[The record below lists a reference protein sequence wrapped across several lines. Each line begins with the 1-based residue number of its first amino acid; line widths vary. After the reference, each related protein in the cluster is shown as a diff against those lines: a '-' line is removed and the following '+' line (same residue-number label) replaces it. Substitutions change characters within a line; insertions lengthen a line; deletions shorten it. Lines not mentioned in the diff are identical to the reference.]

1 MTTPVPVHRDPA
13 SGLTAGSGAEIRHG
27 LVSRLAAEAF
37 GSLFIVVAGLG
48 VPLFSIPQSSPLP
61 AALAAGLAVT
71 AAMLAFGYVSGGHFN
86 PAVTVGHAVA
96 GRIRLG
102 DAAAYIGAQLVGAL
116 LGALALFGILRTLP
130 GIQDSRTAFD
140 TVTAGFGEHSII
152 QAPLA
157 GVLLLE
163 VLGAAILV
171 AVFLGT
177 TARNNVNKTAAA
189 VAVGLAF
196 AVLLQLGLSVG
207 NAPFNP
213 ARATASAVF
222 SSSWSLE
229 QLWLFWVAPLAARPS
244 PGWSSAGSPSRMLP
258 LRAPMRLHS
267 KAALRTTR
275 PMRLRNSMT
284 LRISTTTMPTSRT
297 KSRPCPPRQ
306 PLRPSLHRLMPPRTS
321 RTTATRPRNSSTES
335 AASWP
340 DWATACC
347 GSFLNCRWQPLA

>member
-13 SGLTAGSGAEIRHG
+13 PAPAAETTAAVRHG
-27 LVSRLAAEAF
+27 LAARLSAEAF
-37 GSLFIVVAGLG
+37 GSLFLVVAGLG

-71 AAMLAFGYVSGGHFN
+71 AAMLAVGYVSGGHFN

-96 GRIRLG
+96 GRIRLA
-102 DAAAYIGAQLVGAL
+102 DAAAYIGAQLVGGL

-157 GVLLLE
+157 AVLLLE
-163 VLGAAILV
+163 VLGAAIVV

-177 TARNNVNKTAAA
+177 ANNKDNKASAA

-213 ARATASAVF
+213 ARATASALF

-229 QLWLFWVAPLAARPS
+229 QLWVFWVAPLVGAAI
-244 PGWSSAGSPSRMLP
+244 AGLVFRGFAE
-258 LRAPMRLHS
+258 RA
-267 KAALRTTR
+267 
-275 PMRLRNSMT
+275 
-284 LRISTTTMPTSRT
+284 
-297 KSRPCPPRQ
+297 
-306 PLRPSLHRLMPPRTS
+306 
-321 RTTATRPRNSSTES
+321 TATSPAPADGGPDAEEAAHDGGDAESQEDHKS
-335 AASWP
+335 AAAAVTPEES
-340 DWATACC
+340 DNRDEAREFFD
-347 GSFLNCRWQPLA
+347 GKRG

>member
-1 MTTPVPVHRDPA
+1 MTTPVPVHHDSA
-13 SGLTAGSGAEIRHG
+13 SGPAAGNGADVRPG
-27 LVSRLAAEAF
+27 LVSRLSAEAF

-61 AALAAGLAVT
+61 SALAAGLAVT

-96 GRIRLG
+96 GRIRPG
-102 DAAAYIGAQLVGAL
+102 DAAAYVAAQLVGAL

-130 GIQDSRTAFD
+130 GIPDSRTAFD

-157 GVLLLE
+157 AVLLLE

-177 TARNNVNKTAAA
+177 TARNNLNKPAAA

-196 AVLLQLGLSVG
+196 AVLLQLGLAVG

-229 QLWLFWVAPLAARPS
+229 QLWPFWVAPLVGAGIAGLVFRGFATADAPAV
-244 PGWSSAGSPSRMLP
+244 PTADSAGVDEGDDAEGLED
-258 LRAPMRLHS
+258 
-267 KAALRTTR
+267 
-275 PMRLRNSMT
+275 
-284 LRISTTTMPTSRT
+284 
-297 KSRPCPPRQ
+297 
-306 PLRPSLHRLMPPRTS
+306 
-321 RTTATRPRNSSTES
+321 TATSDAVTPDAVTPRATRT
-335 AASWP
+335 AAAEVPARRDEAQEFFDGKRS
-340 DWATACC
+340 
-347 GSFLNCRWQPLA
+347 

>member
-13 SGLTAGSGAEIRHG
+13 SGLTVGSSAPVRYG
-27 LVSRLAAEAF
+27 LVPRLAAEAF

-96 GRIRLG
+96 GRIRLA
-102 DAAAYIGAQLVGAL
+102 DAAAYVGAQLVGGI

-140 TVTAGFGEHSII
+140 TVTAGFGEHSMI

-177 TARNNVNKTAAA
+177 TARNNINRTAAA
-189 VAVGLAF
+189 IAVGLAF

-213 ARATASAVF
+213 ARATASAIF
-222 SSSWSLE
+222 SSGWSLQ
-229 QLWLFWVAPLAARPS
+229 QLWLFWVAPLVGAAIAGLVFRGFAEPATAVA
-244 PGWSSAGSPSRMLP
+244 GLAADGSAVDDEDAGDIEEFDDEDADVVQEP
-258 LRAPMRLHS
+258 A
-267 KAALRTTR
+267 
-275 PMRLRNSMT
+275 
-284 LRISTTTMPTSRT
+284 
-297 KSRPCPPRQ
+297 
-306 PLRPSLHRLMPPRTS
+306 
-321 RTTATRPRNSSTES
+321 TATAPAKTFAE
-335 AASWP
+335 AP
-340 DWATACC
+340 DSNDEAQEFFD
-347 GSFLNCRWQPLA
+347 GKRG

>member
-13 SGLTAGSGAEIRHG
+13 PGLTAGSGGELRHG
-27 LVSRLAAEAF
+27 LVSRLSAEAF

-177 TARNNVNKTAAA
+177 TARNNINKTAAA

-229 QLWLFWVAPLAARPS
+229 QLWLFWVAPLAGAAIAGLVFRGFAEPVAAVTAS
-244 PGWSSAGSPSRMLP
+244 AAGS
-258 LRAPMRLHS
+258 
-267 KAALRTTR
+267 AADGSVFDGSEA
-275 PMRLRNSMT
+275 NDVEDFDDEED
-284 LRISTTTMPTSRT
+284 
-297 KSRPCPPRQ
+297 
-306 PLRPSLHRLMPPRTS
+306 
-321 RTTATRPRNSSTES
+321 ADVDGDVADES
-335 AASWP
+335 AAVPAKAAAPAKPAPAHTAADKP
-340 DWATACC
+340 DSRDEAQEFFD
-347 GSFLNCRWQPLA
+347 GKRG

>member
-1 MTTPVPVHRDPA
+1 MTTPVPVHHDSA
-13 SGLTAGSGAEIRHG
+13 SGPAAGSHAGVRHG
-27 LVSRLAAEAF
+27 LVSRLSAEAF

-102 DAAAYIGAQLVGAL
+102 DAAAYIAAQLVGGL

-140 TVTAGFGEHSII
+140 TVTAGYGEHSII

-177 TARNNVNKTAAA
+177 TARNNINKAA
-189 VAVGLAF
+189 VALSVGLAF

-229 QLWLFWVAPLAARPS
+229 QLWLFWVAPLVGAAIAGLVFRGFAAAEGPAD
-244 PGWSSAGSPSRMLP
+244 AGSVADDEADDVVAGDVEDPHARFAGAEISDADGAVVP
-258 LRAPMRLHS
+258 
-267 KAALRTTR
+267 KTAAVKEPAGRDEAQEFFDGKR
-275 PMRLRNSMT
+275 
-284 LRISTTTMPTSRT
+284 
-297 KSRPCPPRQ
+297 
-306 PLRPSLHRLMPPRTS
+306 
-321 RTTATRPRNSSTES
+321 
-335 AASWP
+335 
-340 DWATACC
+340 
-347 GSFLNCRWQPLA
+347 G

>member
-1 MTTPVPVHRDPA
+1 MTMPVPVHRDPA
-13 SGLTAGSGAEIRHG
+13 PGLTAGSGAEIRYG
-27 LVSRLAAEAF
+27 LVSRLSAEAF

-102 DAAAYIGAQLVGAL
+102 DAAAYIGAQLVGGL

-189 VAVGLAF
+189 VAVGLAC
-196 AVLLQLGLSVG
+196 AVLLQLGQSVG

-229 QLWLFWVAPLAARPS
+229 QLWLFWVAPLAGAAIAGLVFRGFAEPVAAVTAS
-244 PGWSSAGSPSRMLP
+244 DADGPVYDVSAAVGGAADDVEDFDDDEDADVVEEAAEVP
-258 LRAPMRLHS
+258 A
-267 KAALRTTR
+267 KAAA
-275 PMRLRNSMT
+275 PAKAA
-284 LRISTTTMPTSRT
+284 PV
-297 KSRPCPPRQ
+297 
-306 PLRPSLHRLMPPRTS
+306 H
-321 RTTATRPRNSSTES
+321 S
-335 AASWP
+335 AADEP
-340 DWATACC
+340 DNRDEAQEFFD
-347 GSFLNCRWQPLA
+347 GKRG

>member
-1 MTTPVPVHRDPA
+1 MTTPVPVHHDSA
-13 SGLTAGSGAEIRHG
+13 SGLPAGNGAGVRHG
-27 LVSRLAAEAF
+27 LVSRLSAEAF
-37 GSLFIVVAGLG
+37 GSLFVVVAGLG

-102 DAAAYIGAQLVGAL
+102 DAAAYIAAQLVGAL

-152 QAPLA
+152 QAPMA
-157 GVLLLE
+157 AVLLLE

-177 TARNNVNKTAAA
+177 TARNNLNKPAAA
-189 VAVGLAF
+189 IAVGLAF

-229 QLWLFWVAPLAARPS
+229 QLWLFWVAPLAGAAIAGLVFRGFAEPVVATGS
-244 PGWSSAGSPSRMLP
+244 RADGSVLDDSAADDVEDFDDEDAEVRDEAAAVP
-258 LRAPMRLHS
+258 A
-267 KAALRTTR
+267 KAAA
-275 PMRLRNSMT
+275 P
-284 LRISTTTMPTSRT
+284 
-297 KSRPCPPRQ
+297 
-306 PLRPSLHRLMPPRTS
+306 
-321 RTTATRPRNSSTES
+321 ADS
-335 AASWP
+335 AAAHAAADEP
-340 DWATACC
+340 AGRDEAQEFFD
-347 GSFLNCRWQPLA
+347 GKRG

>member
-1 MTTPVPVHRDPA
+1 MTTPVPVHRVPA

-27 LVSRLAAEAF
+27 LVSRLSAEAF

-102 DAAAYIGAQLVGAL
+102 DAAAYIGAQLVGGL

-177 TARNNVNKTAAA
+177 TTRNNINKTAAA

-213 ARATASAVF
+213 ARATASALF

-229 QLWLFWVAPLAARPS
+229 QLWLFWVAPLAGAAIAGLVFRGFAEPVAA
-244 PGWSSAGSPSRMLP
+244 GTGSAADGSVPDDTGADDVEDFDDEDVHVDADVADQAAEVP
-258 LRAPMRLHS
+258 A
-267 KAALRTTR
+267 KAAA
-275 PMRLRNSMT
+275 PAA
-284 LRISTTTMPTSRT
+284 PV
-297 KSRPCPPRQ
+297 
-306 PLRPSLHRLMPPRTS
+306 H
-321 RTTATRPRNSSTES
+321 S
-335 AASWP
+335 AADQQDSR
-340 DWATACC
+340 DEAQDFFD
-347 GSFLNCRWQPLA
+347 GKRG

>member
-13 SGLTAGSGAEIRHG
+13 SGLTAGSVADVRHG
-27 LVSRLAAEAF
+27 LVARLSAEAF

-102 DAAAYIGAQLVGAL
+102 DAAAYIGAQLVGGL

-177 TARNNVNKTAAA
+177 TAHNNINKTAAA

-222 SSSWSLE
+222 SSSWALE
-229 QLWLFWVAPLAARPS
+229 QLWLFWVAPLAGAAIAGLVFRGFAEPVAA
-244 PGWSSAGSPSRMLP
+244 AGSGADGSVLDDTAADDVEDFDDDEDSDVGDEATAVP
-258 LRAPMRLHS
+258 A
-267 KAALRTTR
+267 KAAA
-275 PMRLRNSMT
+275 P
-284 LRISTTTMPTSRT
+284 
-297 KSRPCPPRQ
+297 
-306 PLRPSLHRLMPPRTS
+306 
-321 RTTATRPRNSSTES
+321 ATS
-335 AASWP
+335 AAAPAVADEPASR
-340 DWATACC
+340 DEAQEFFD
-347 GSFLNCRWQPLA
+347 GKRG

>member
-1 MTTPVPVHRDPA
+1 MTMPLPVHRDPA
-13 SGLTAGSGAEIRHG
+13 PAPAAGSPAQVRHG
-27 LVSRLAAEAF
+27 LAARLSAEAF
-37 GSLFIVVAGLG
+37 GSLFLVVAGLG

-71 AAMLAFGYVSGGHFN
+71 AAMLAVGYVSGGHFN

-96 GRIRLG
+96 GRIRLA
-102 DAAAYIGAQLVGAL
+102 DAAAYIGAQLVGGL

-157 GVLLLE
+157 AVLLLE

-171 AVFLGT
+171 AVFIGT
-177 TARNNVNKTAAA
+177 TKDKNNNNTSAA

-229 QLWLFWVAPLAARPS
+229 QLWVFWVAPLVGAAIAGLVFRGFAEPAAAS
-244 PGWSSAGSPSRMLP
+244 GLPAGDAGSNAGETAHDAGDAGSPEVRE
-258 LRAPMRLHS
+258 
-267 KAALRTTR
+267 
-275 PMRLRNSMT
+275 
-284 LRISTTTMPTSRT
+284 
-297 KSRPCPPRQ
+297 
-306 PLRPSLHRLMPPRTS
+306 
-321 RTTATRPRNSSTES
+321 TAVP
-335 AASWP
+335 
-340 DWATACC
+340 ATAPA
-347 GSFLNCRWQPLA
+347 GSAVVTPEEPENRDEAREFFDGKRG

>member
-1 MTTPVPVHRDPA
+1 MTTPMPVHSESAFAPA
-13 SGLTAGSGAEIRHG
+13 SGSTADVRHG
-27 LVSRLAAEAF
+27 LVSRMSAEAF
-37 GSLFIVVAGLG
+37 GSLFLVVAGLG

-71 AAMLAFGYVSGGHFN
+71 AAMLAVGYVSGGHFN

-102 DAAAYIGAQLVGAL
+102 EAAAYIGAQLVGAL

-130 GIQDSRTAFD
+130 GIQDTRTAFD

-157 GVLLLE
+157 AVLLLE

-177 TARNNVNKTAAA
+177 TTRNNLNKASAA

-196 AVLLQLGLSVG
+196 AVMLQLGLSVG

-229 QLWLFWVAPLAARPS
+229 QLWVFWVAPLVGAAIAGLVFR
-244 PGWSSAGSPSRMLP
+244 GFAGST
-258 LRAPMRLHS
+258 APVS
-267 KAALRTTR
+267 VPVADVPVEDEDSVVEDAVVVGD
-275 PMRLRNSMT
+275 
-284 LRISTTTMPTSRT
+284 
-297 KSRPCPPRQ
+297 
-306 PLRPSLHRLMPPRTS
+306 
-321 RTTATRPRNSSTES
+321 TEPAIVADGADRRDEARDFFDGKRS
-335 AASWP
+335 
-340 DWATACC
+340 
-347 GSFLNCRWQPLA
+347 

>member
-1 MTTPVPVHRDPA
+1 MTTPVPVHHDSA
-13 SGLTAGSGAEIRHG
+13 SGLPAGNGAGVRHG
-27 LVSRLAAEAF
+27 LVSRLSAEAF
-37 GSLFIVVAGLG
+37 GSLFVVVAGLG

-102 DAAAYIGAQLVGAL
+102 DAAAYIAAQLVGAL

-152 QAPLA
+152 QAPMA
-157 GVLLLE
+157 AVLLLE

-177 TARNNVNKTAAA
+177 TARNNLNKPAAA
-189 VAVGLAF
+189 IAVGLAF

-229 QLWLFWVAPLAARPS
+229 QLWLFWVAPVVGAAISGLVFRGFAAGEAPAATKADDADVDGTDAAEGRDDIDAS
-244 PGWSSAGSPSRMLP
+244 DAVTPDAVTPG
-258 LRAPMRLHS
+258 
-267 KAALRTTR
+267 T
-275 PMRLRNSMT
+275 
-284 LRISTTTMPTSRT
+284 
-297 KSRPCPPRQ
+297 
-306 PLRPSLHRLMPPRTS
+306 PRT
-321 RTTATRPRNSSTES
+321 
-335 AASWP
+335 AAAEVP
-340 DWATACC
+340 ARRDEAQEFFD
-347 GSFLNCRWQPLA
+347 GKRG

>member
-1 MTTPVPVHRDPA
+1 MTTPVPVHRDRA
-13 SGLTAGSGAEIRHG
+13 SGLTAGSGAETRHG
-27 LVSRLAAEAF
+27 LVSRLSAEAF

-102 DAAAYIGAQLVGAL
+102 DAAAYIGAQLVGGL

-229 QLWLFWVAPLAARPS
+229 QLWLFWVAPLAGAAIAGLVFRGFAEPAAAVTALA
-244 PGWSSAGSPSRMLP
+244 AGS
-258 LRAPMRLHS
+258 
-267 KAALRTTR
+267 AAAG
-275 PMRLRNSMT
+275 SVFD
-284 LRISTTTMPTSRT
+284 
-297 KSRPCPPRQ
+297 
-306 PLRPSLHRLMPPRTS
+306 H
-321 RTTATRPRNSSTES
+321 S
-335 AASWP
+335 AA
-340 DWATACC
+340 DDVEDFGDEDAADAD
-347 GSFLNCRWQPLA
+347 QPESRDEAQDFFDGKRG

>member
-1 MTTPVPVHRDPA
+1 MTTPVPVHHDSA
-13 SGLTAGSGAEIRHG
+13 SGPAAGNGAGVRHG
-27 LVSRLAAEAF
+27 LVSRLSAEAF
-37 GSLFIVVAGLG
+37 GSLFVVVAGLG

-102 DAAAYIGAQLVGAL
+102 DAAAYIAAQLVGAF

-152 QAPLA
+152 QAPMA
-157 GVLLLE
+157 AVLLLE

-177 TARNNVNKTAAA
+177 TARNNLNKAAA
-189 VAVGLAF
+189 ALSVGLSV

-229 QLWLFWVAPLAARPS
+229 QLWLFWVAPLVGAGIAGLVFRGFAA
-244 PGWSSAGSPSRMLP
+244 GDATAAP
-258 LRAPMRLHS
+258 LAE
-267 KAALRTTR
+267 AALADGAEGDGIDGAEGLDETGTVDAVASGAVT
-275 PMRLRNSMT
+275 PGAAG
-284 LRISTTTMPTSRT
+284 
-297 KSRPCPPRQ
+297 
-306 PLRPSLHRLMPPRTS
+306 
-321 RTTATRPRNSSTES
+321 TA
-335 AASWP
+335 AAEVQARR
-340 DWATACC
+340 DEAREFFD
-347 GSFLNCRWQPLA
+347 GKRG

>member
-13 SGLTAGSGAEIRHG
+13 SGLTAGSSADVRHG
-27 LVSRLAAEAF
+27 LVPRLAAEAF

-96 GRIRLG
+96 GRIRLA

-116 LGALALFGILRTLP
+116 LSALALFGILRTLP

-140 TVTAGFGEHSII
+140 TVTAGFGEHSVI

-177 TARNNVNKTAAA
+177 TARNNINRAASA

-196 AVLLQLGLSVG
+196 AVLLQLGQSVG

-222 SSSWSLE
+222 SSSWSLG
-229 QLWLFWVAPLAARPS
+229 QLWLFWVAPVVGAAIAGLVFRGFAEPS
-244 PGWSSAGSPSRMLP
+244 PAVTGPAADGSAFDGEDEDVEDYDDDADVLEEP
-258 LRAPMRLHS
+258 APA
-267 KAALRTTR
+267 KAAPEARDSGNEAQEFFDGKR
-275 PMRLRNSMT
+275 
-284 LRISTTTMPTSRT
+284 
-297 KSRPCPPRQ
+297 
-306 PLRPSLHRLMPPRTS
+306 
-321 RTTATRPRNSSTES
+321 
-335 AASWP
+335 
-340 DWATACC
+340 
-347 GSFLNCRWQPLA
+347 G